1 MLRRMSRSTP
11 AGATERTDDALHC
24 ADALYGVLSSL
35 LRRLPRDLSL
45 TSMSALSTLE
55 RLGPRRV
62 TDLAVSEGVAQPSI
76 TSLVTALERAGL
88 VERRGDPADR
98 RVVLVAITAAGS
110 EYLNARRL
118 KHLASFAQ
126 LIDEL
131 PPAEVGALAAAI
143 PALQHLRDL
152 DEHRRNPRP

>member
-1 MLRRMSRSTP
+1 MSRSTS
-11 AGATERTDDALHC
+11 AGATDRTDEALRS

-45 TSMSALSTLE
+45 TSMSALSTLD
-55 RLGPRRV
+55 RLGPRRI

-76 TSLVTALERAGL
+76 TSLVTTLERAGL

-110 EYLNARRL
+110 EYLDARRR
-118 KHLASFAQ
+118 KHIASFAQ

-131 PPAEVGALAAAI
+131 PAKELGALAAAV
-143 PALQHLRDL
+143 PALRQLRDL
-152 DEHRRNPRP
+152 DEQQRNPRP

>member
-1 MLRRMSRSTP
+1 MSRSTS
-11 AGATERTDDALHC
+11 AGATERTDDAVRS

-45 TSMSALSTLE
+45 TSMSALSTLD

-62 TDLAVSEGVAQPSI
+62 TDLAASEGVAQPSI

-118 KHLASFAQ
+118 KHIASFAQ

-131 PPAEVGALAAAI
+131 PAEESGTLAAAI
-143 PALQHLRDL
+143 PALRHLRDL
-152 DEHRRNPRP
+152 DEQQRSPKV